1 MGGGHKVTGVQYFG
15 EHAIPVVI
23 TTTSTTDTAPRVV
36 AGAVGAPASAIEA
49 DLCPVPYALAG
60 QSEEGQSPTALR
72 YAEFRTVDPGAARQF
87 FVSAYTPGWWITG
100 LTRGSS
106 VTHHRREAASMTLDE
121 VLIKGRM
128 GLEIP
133 AADSVLV
140 IQPRAGSLTVTRGP
154 SPTVDGPVL
163 VAHGMSCVL
172 HVNAARFDVVSIT
185 ADILHKVAAD
195 RNASLS
201 QQIRFLSW
209 RSRSR
214 AAVRALHRALDY
226 VAATLASADTA
237 QQPLIAAGVAPLL
250 AGALLECYPSSGAE
264 QDLLSD
270 PELPETLKDA
280 VSFIRTH
287 AAGDVGVNDVAA
299 AVHLTPWAVQYL
311 FRRQLDTTPTEY
323 MRRVRLHRAHQE
335 LITAERSAG
344 TVAEIAQRW
353 GFAHTGRFAVLYR
366 ETYGQSPH
374 TTLRQRP
381 GGH

>member
-1 MGGGHKVTGVQYFG
+1 
-15 EHAIPVVI
+15 
-23 TTTSTTDTAPRVV
+23 
-36 AGAVGAPASAIEA
+36 
-49 DLCPVPYALAG
+49 
-60 QSEEGQSPTALR
+60 
-72 YAEFRTVDPGAARQF
+72 
-87 FVSAYTPGWWITG
+87 
-100 LTRGSS
+100 
-106 VTHHRREAASMTLDE
+106 
-121 VLIKGRM
+121 
-128 GLEIP
+128 
-133 AADSVLV
+133 
-140 IQPRAGSLTVTRGP
+140 
-154 SPTVDGPVL
+154 
-163 VAHGMSCVL
+163 
-172 HVNAARFDVVSIT
+172 
-185 ADILHKVAAD
+185 
-195 RNASLS
+195 
-201 QQIRFLSW
+201 
-209 RSRSR
+209 
-214 AAVRALHRALDY
+214 
-226 VAATLASADTA
+226 
-237 QQPLIAAGVAPLL
+237 
-250 AGALLECYPSSGAE
+250 
-264 QDLLSD
+264 SD